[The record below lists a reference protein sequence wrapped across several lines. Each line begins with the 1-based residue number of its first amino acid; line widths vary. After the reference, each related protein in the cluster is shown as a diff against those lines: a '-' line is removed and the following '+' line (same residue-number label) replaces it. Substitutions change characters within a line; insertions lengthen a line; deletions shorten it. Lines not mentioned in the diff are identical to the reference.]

1 MKNLRYFKIQDTPF
15 TGKGNIAELFG
26 EENTGIWGEIVK
38 AIDALNE
45 NAIAI

>member
-1 MKNLRYFKIQDTPF
+1 MKNLRYFKIQDTPC

-26 EENTGIWGEIVK
+26 ENTGIWGEIVK